1 MPVPSSFWLRWML
14 LTTVGLGVGM
24 VAGFALGAPTVAI
37 VGMMLVV
44 TVIGAILGGVS
55 GAVQSFGLP
64 PGLRRRGAWILAT
77 TAGMA
82 IGFTAGTVGGE
93 QLGLE
98 KGNPAHEALFIAIL
112 GLVTG
117 AFAGLAQFWVLRGR
131 VSRAGIW
138 VPASALASGVGFL
151 IGGLAAVA
159 LVGGFRSLAGLAI
172 VGLTGGLLSGAF
184 GGLVLG
190 RLAGSRAAA

>member
-1 MPVPSSFWLRWML
+1 MPVPSTFWLRWTF
-14 LTTVGLGVGM
+14 LTTVGLGVGL
-24 VAGFALGAPTVAI
+24 VAGFGLGAPTVAI

-64 PGLRRRGAWILAT
+64 PRVSRRGSWALAT
-77 TAGMA
+77 AAGMA
-82 IGFTAGTVGGE
+82 IGLTVGTVGGE
-93 QLGLE
+93 LVGFE
-98 KGNPAHEALFIAIL
+98 KGNPLHEAVFIAIV
-112 GLVTG
+112 GAATG

-131 VSRAGIW
+131 VSTPGLW
-138 VPASALASGVGFL
+138 VPASALASGIGFL

-159 LVGGFRSLAGLAI
+159 FVGSFRSLAGLAI
-172 VGLTGGLLSGAF
+172 VGATGGILSGAL

-190 RLAGSRAAA
+190 RLAGRQIAT

>member
-1 MPVPSSFWLRWML
+1 MF
-14 LTTVGLGVGM
+14 LTTVGLAVGM

-64 PGLRRRGAWILAT
+64 PSLGRRGSWILAT
-77 TAGMA
+77 GVGMA
-82 IGFTAGTVGGE
+82 IGLTAGTVRGE
-93 QLGLE
+93 QLGLQ
-98 KGNPAHEALFIAIL
+98 KGNPIHEALFIALI

-131 VSRAGIW
+131 VSRPGLW

-151 IGGLAAVA
+151 LGGLAAVA
-159 LVGGFRSLAGLAI
+159 FVGGFRSVAGLAI
-172 VGLTGGLLSGAF
+172 VGVTGGILSGAF

-190 RLAGSRAAA
+190 RISASRVSA